1 MKLEVTM
8 AQFKVIKGT
17 FHVKGYQP
25 DGDSIRFRADNFDH
39 WSFFPNADKDKKRQ
53 LRIEAID
60 ALETHYEGYH
70 QPMPFAIGAL
80 EKLLALIDIKNVKYS
95 LSVTNIVD
103 ADDETPGFIASATMD
118 RFSRP
123 ISFIFPNIPDL
134 TDGAVLEAENLP
146 LEKSVN
152 YLLLR
157 EGLVYPTFYTTTD
170 PIVLEKFRQATE
182 RARIAGRGIWAIDRT
197 SDFTIWDTRTIQ
209 YDILILPK
217 LFRRLV
223 GFFDRYQDFK
233 ELHDYMV
240 KQQDDLQ
247 LVNNPQ
253 PRSLASLMTIKGRR
267 LKLKVPVE
275 DILFS
280 PK

>member
-1 MKLEVTM
+1 MTPLKI
-8 AQFKVIKGT
+8 IKGT

-25 DGDSIRFRADNFDH
+25 DGDSIRFRADNEAH
-39 WSFFPNADKDKKRQ
+39 WDFFPNAGDENKRQ

-70 QPMPFAIGAL
+70 QPMPFAIAAL
-80 EKLLALIDIKNVKYS
+80 EKLLTLIGIKNVKYS
-95 LSVTNIVD
+95 LSVTHIVD
-103 ADDETPGFIASATMD
+103 ADDASPGFLASAGMD
-118 RFSRP
+118 RYKRP
-123 ISFIFPNIPDL
+123 ISFLFPGEVPL
-134 TDGAVLEAENLP
+134 TDGAVLDINELP

-157 EGLVYPTFYTTTD
+157 EGLVYPTFYTSTE
-170 PIVLEKFRQATE
+170 PAVLDKFRTATK
-182 RARIAGRGIWAIDRT
+182 RARIAGRGLWAIDRT
-197 SDFTIWDTRTIQ
+197 ADFTIWDTRTIQ
-209 YDILILPK
+209 DSVMILPK

-233 ELHDYMV
+233 ELPAYMV
-240 KQQDDLQ
+240 RQQDDLQ
-247 LVNNPQ
+247 LVGNPM

-267 LKLKVPVE
+267 LKLKVNVE

>member
-1 MKLEVTM
+1 MTLLKI
-8 AQFKVIKGT
+8 IKGT

-25 DGDSIRFRADNFDH
+25 DGDSIRFRADNDRH
-39 WSFFPNADKDKKRQ
+39 WTFFPNADADKKRQ

-80 EKLLALIDIKNVKYS
+80 EKLLALIGIKNVKYS
-95 LSVTNIVD
+95 LSVSHIVD
-103 ADDETPGFIASATMD
+103 ADDEAPGYIASAAMD
-118 RFSRP
+118 RYSRP
-123 ISFIFPNIPDL
+123 ISFLFPADIPL
-134 TDGAVLEAENLP
+134 TDGAEMDVSELP
-146 LEKSVN
+146 LEQSVN

-157 EGLVYPTFYTTTD
+157 EGLVYPTFYTTTE
-170 PIVLEKFRQATE
+170 PIVLDKFRTATQ
-182 RARIAGRGIWAIDRT
+182 RAKIAGRGLWAIDRT
-197 SDFTIWDTRTIQ
+197 PDFTIWDTRTIQ
-209 YDILILPK
+209 DNVMILPK

-233 ELHDYMV
+233 ELSGYMV
-240 KQQDDLQ
+240 KQKDNLQ
-247 LVNNPQ
+247 LIDDAR

>member
-1 MKLEVTM
+1 M
-8 AQFKVIKGT
+8 AQFKIIKGT

-25 DGDSIRFRADNFDH
+25 DGDSIRFRADTEAN
-39 WSFFPNADKDKKRQ
+39 WSFFPNAGNENKRQ

-70 QPMPFAIGAL
+70 QPMPFAIAAL
-80 EKLLALIDIKNVKYS
+80 EKLLALIGIKNVKYS
-95 LSVTNIVD
+95 LSVTHIVD
-103 ADDETPGFIASATMD
+103 ADDATPGFIASAAMD
-118 RFSRP
+118 RYKRP
-123 ISFIFPNIPDL
+123 ISFLFPANVPL
-134 TDGAVLEAENLP
+134 TDGAVLDMSELP

-157 EGLVYPTFYTTTD
+157 EGLVYPTFYTSTE
-170 PIVLEKFRQATE
+170 PLVLDKFRTATE
-182 RARIAGRGIWAIDRT
+182 RARIAGRGLWAIDRT
-197 SDFTIWDTRTIQ
+197 PDFTIWDTRTIQ
-209 YDILILPK
+209 DSVMILPK

-233 ELHDYMV
+233 ELPGYMIR
-240 KQQDDLQ
+240 QQDDLQ
-247 LVNNPQ
+247 LINNPT

-267 LKLKVPVE
+267 LKLKVNVE

>member
-1 MKLEVTM
+1 M
-8 AQFKVIKGT
+8 AQFKIIKGT

-25 DGDSIRFRADNFDH
+25 DGDSIRFRADNEAN
-39 WSFFPNADKDKKRQ
+39 WNFFPNAGDENKRQ

-70 QPMPFAIGAL
+70 QPMPFALGAL
-80 EKLLALIDIKNVKYS
+80 EKLLALIGIKNVKYS
-95 LSVTNIVD
+95 LSVSHIID
-103 ADDETPGFIASATMD
+103 ADDASPGFVASAGLD
-118 RFSRP
+118 RYKRP
-123 ISFIFPNIPDL
+123 ISFVFPVNAPL
-134 TDGAVLEAENLP
+134 TDGAELDISQLP
-146 LEKSVN
+146 LEKSIN

-157 EGLVYPTFYTTTD
+157 EGLVYPTFYTSTE
-170 PIVLEKFRQATE
+170 PAVLDKFRTATE
-182 RARIAGRGIWAIDRT
+182 RARIGGRGLWAIDRT
-197 SDFTIWDTRTIQ
+197 GDFIIWDTRTIQ
-209 YDILILPK
+209 NDIMILPK

-233 ELHDYMV
+233 ELPAYMIR
-240 KQQDDLQ
+240 QQDDLQ
-247 LVNNPQ
+247 LVNNPT

>member
-1 MKLEVTM
+1 MPREADM
-8 AQFKVIKGT
+8 AIFKIIKGT

-25 DGDSIRFRADNFDH
+25 DGDSIRFRADNEAH
-39 WSFFPNADKDKKRQ
+39 WAFFPNADNDKKRQ

-70 QPMPFAIGAL
+70 QPLPFAISAL
-80 EKLLALIDIKNVKYS
+80 ERLLAVIGIKNVKYS
-95 LSVTNIVD
+95 LSVTHIVD
-103 ADDETPGFIASATMD
+103 ADDATPGFIASAAMD

-123 ISFIFPNIPDL
+123 ISFLFPPSASL
-134 TDGAVLEAENLP
+134 TDGAELDVDQLP
-146 LEKSVN
+146 LEQSVN

-157 EGLVYPTFYTTTD
+157 EGLVYPTFYTSTEK
-170 PIVLEKFRQATE
+170 PVLDKFRTATE
-182 RARIAGRGIWAIDRT
+182 RARIAGRGLWAIDRT

-209 YDILILPK
+209 DSVMILPK

-233 ELHDYMV
+233 ELPAYMI
-240 KQQDDLQ
+240 KQRDDLQ
-247 LVNNPQ
+247 LVDNPM

-267 LKLKVPVE
+267 LKLKVPVD